1 MAENRNKPQY
11 LLKIIQNIKYKK
23 LFHEWIII
31 FGKIRLKI
39 GLKMHI
45 KRFKNQK
52 FSYPGEGDT
61 PSPGSHPS
69 CLVPQRKNSAL
80 WALQVPTQME
90 ICTFID
96 LAEFIREMAENNHT
110 FGGSPILIYGH
121 PAAHHYLH
129 AFLVEYS

>member
-1 MAENRNKPQY
+1 
-11 LLKIIQNIKYKK
+11 
-23 LFHEWIII
+23 
-31 FGKIRLKI
+31 
-39 GLKMHI
+39 MHI

-121 PAAHHYLH
+121 PGFTSWMDDMNDKKWTYNILAPNILYEKKCWQHTG
-129 AFLVEYS
+129 VCIP